1 MYFVIILNLYG
12 LNIRCK
18 NIWGGIYF
26 FDYPILV
33 KYDDLNDVFG
43 LQDGLIRKEATGC
56 PTKYNR

>member
-1 MYFVIILNLYG
+1 M
-12 LNIRCK
+12 
-18 NIWGGIYF
+18 GGIYF